1 MRRAFGT
8 LLLLLGCAGGRAYKT
23 DRFEVKIADA
33 TRVEE
38 TEGAKGP
45 TWKFSDPQGRQ
56 FLGASTYPIAG
67 DPTVPCGVP
76 EVRINGAPAIVVR
89 RTLGNF
95 RSQSQPVIASTLFAQ
110 EDGTVLDFTYEEANE
125 AARAIV
131 SRLEI
136 RRPRTDPPKPCEA
149 MRSGGPLDGDTYDAG
164 SFTAKL
170 LPGSWL
176 LDFGH
181 FRPAD
186 LHSGP
191 WYFEDAATGRTF
203 LAASV
208 RSANAS
214 AGCLAGAPVRINGA
228 TGFRVSDTDNL
239 EPYPGSSNVTLT
251 FLKKPRDGGTFA
263 LSFFYDEHAP
273 TAPLAVKTLE
283 SVQVRDPAPVDPGCE
298 GPRNR

>member
-1 MRRAFGT
+1 MRRVTGT
-8 LLLLLGCAGGRAYKT
+8 LLLLLLGCASGRAYKT

-33 TRVEE
+33 TKVEE
-38 TEGAKGP
+38 TRGAKGP
-45 TWKFSDPQGRQ
+45 AWKFSDPQGRQ

-76 EVRINGAPAIVVR
+76 EVRINGAPAIVVK

-110 EDGTVLDFTYEEANE
+110 EDGTVLDFTYEETNE

-131 SRLEI
+131 SNLAI
-136 RRPRTDPPKPCEA
+136 RHPRTDPPKPCEA
-149 MRSGGPLDGDTYDAG
+149 MRSGGPLAGDTYDAG

-170 LPGSWL
+170 LPGTWL

-186 LHSGP
+186 LQSGP

-208 RSANAS
+208 RSTSAS
-214 AGCLAGAPVRINGA
+214 CLPGAPVPINGA
-228 TGFRVSDTDNL
+228 IGFRVSDTDNL

-251 FLKKPRDGGTFA
+251 FLKKPANGGTFA
-263 LSFFYDEHAP
+263 LSFFYDEHAGA
-273 TAPLAVKTLE
+273 APLAEKTLQ
-283 SVQVRDPAPVDPGCE
+283 SVHVRDPAPVDPACG
-298 GPRNR
+298 GARNR